1 MPDIFLF
8 QDGDERRKISPG
20 IRKAK
25 KKFWKSGDDSRPSS
39 STPVAPATTVKDR
52 AKALIALQSF
62 EGSFSLTSA
71 LASTLQ
77 VPLADL
83 EAKLQTS
90 SPSKLGE
97 EDKKKLWATVLAVCL
112 FENKLG
118 SEKEMWEL
126 VVEKASDWMSGLP
139 SVQTTYAAE
148 LKRLAGE
155 VLGA

>member
-1 MPDIFLF
+1 M
-8 QDGDERRKISPG
+8 
-20 IRKAK
+20 
-25 KKFWKSGDDSRPSS
+25 
-39 STPVAPATTVKDR
+39 TVKDR
-52 AKALIALQSF
+52 AKALITLQSF

-83 EAKLQTS
+83 EAKLKTS

-118 SEKEMWEL
+118 GEKDMWEL
-126 VVEKASDWMSGLP
+126 VVEKANDWMSGLS
-139 SVQTTYAAE
+139 SVQTTYVAE

-155 VLGA
+155 MLGA

>member
-1 MPDIFLF
+1 VSDIFLF
-8 QDGDERRKISPG
+8 QDLDERRKMSPG
-20 IRKAK
+20 VQKEK
-25 KKFWKSGDDSRPSS
+25 KKFSKSGDDIRPSS
-39 STPVAPATTVKDR
+39 STSVAPEITVKDR

-83 EAKLQTS
+83 DAKLKT

-112 FENKLG
+112 FENKLRG
-118 SEKEMWEL
+118 EKDMWEL
-126 VVEKASDWMSGLP
+126 VVEKANDWMSGLS
-139 SVQTTYAAE
+139 SVQTTYVAE

-155 VLGA
+155 MLGA